1 MDWTGPVV
9 GAKGGEGL
17 LSRVDGAGHATP
29 FSAGDPQNGRLA
41 YEVYNDTRQRQ
52 TKTPVV

>member
-17 LSRVDGAGHATP
+17 LSRVDVAGHATSC
-29 FSAGDPQNGRLA
+29 SAGDPPNRRQA
-41 YEVYNDTRQRQ
+41 YEVYNDIR
-52 TKTPVV
+52 